1 MILLGSM
8 PEESTRTNAPLGDRV
23 WELPPLILHPFSN
36 QQGPGLLLEGSK
48 AALMLAGLLPGEDED
63 RDELQQKLLMSR
75 YAEVRML
82 FFVGK
87 DLLRWIGQCTD
98 LISRTGELGGRSIG
112 EQSFATLL
120 VYHTPEPVLQ
130 KLRQWGVAN
139 PQSVFSRALGITA
152 MFREAPPVEQLTD
165 RFLIHYHRFADH
177 IFVCAQQ
184 LTSFTEITAANFRFE
199 LYASGEY
206 LRLLEKQWGE

>member
-1 MILLGSM
+1 M
-8 PEESTRTNAPLGDRV
+8 PEESTSIQIALGDRI

-48 AALMLAGLLPGEDED
+48 TALMLAGLLPGQGED
-63 RDELQQKLLMSR
+63 RDELRRKLLLSR

-87 DLLRWIGQCTD
+87 DLLRWIGQCAD
-98 LISRTGELGGRSIG
+98 LVSRTDELGGQGIR
-112 EQSFATLL
+112 EQSFVTLL
-120 VYHTPEPVLQ
+120 VYHPPDAVLQ

-139 PQSVFSRALGITA
+139 PQSVFSRALGIA
-152 MFREAPPVEQLTD
+152 EIFREVPLVEHLSD
-165 RFLIHYHRFADH
+165 SFLLHYHSFADH
-177 IFVCAQQ
+177 LFVCNQH
-184 LTSFTEITAANFRFE
+184 LTPFTEITSTNFRFE